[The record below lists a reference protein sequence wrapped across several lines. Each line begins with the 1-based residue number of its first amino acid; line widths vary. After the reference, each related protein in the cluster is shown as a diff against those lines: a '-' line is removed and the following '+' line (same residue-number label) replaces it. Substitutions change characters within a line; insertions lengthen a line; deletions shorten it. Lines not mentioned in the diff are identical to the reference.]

1 MPQQP
6 NNILIIRLS
15 SLGDVLMAIPAVRA
29 IRNHF
34 PDARIA
40 WLVEG
45 SVGEFLACQDF
56 IDEVMRF
63 PRGPLVQG
71 LKEGNIFKI
80 QKEAGLFLHHLRKDT
95 YDLIVDFHGIAK
107 SALFSMIADG
117 KKKIGFGKMFAKE
130 KSHLFYHNTVSGQNQ
145 RMHKVER
152 NMLIAEHLACTGDI
166 PATPLKTSDDAIGYI
181 DTFLKEAG
189 NPSPLFA
196 VNPFSSKGTDFKRWP
211 LERYA
216 ELITR
221 IKRELQGQTV
231 ILWGPGEREEAERLK
246 EMAPDGAILAC
257 PTNIPQMFALLQ
269 KITIYIG
276 GDTGVMHLAA
286 AARTPVVAIFGPTD
300 AKVNA
305 PYGAAHT
312 VIRKDV
318 PCSPCKKRDCVDR
331 QCLTRTT
338 VEEVY
343 ETVCD
348 VYKRS
353 TTN

>member
-29 IRNHF
+29 IRNNF
-34 PDARIA
+34 PDAHIT

-45 SVGEFLACQDF
+45 SVGEFLTCQDF
-56 IDEVMRF
+56 IDEVMPF
-63 PRGPLVQG
+63 PRGPIMRG
-71 LKEGNIFKI
+71 LKKGNLRKA
-80 QKEAGLFLHHLRKDT
+80 QKETGRFLRQLRKDE
-95 YDLIVDFHGIAK
+95 YDLIIDFHGIAK
-107 SALFSMIADG
+107 SACFSMIAGG

-130 KSHLFYHNTVSGQNQ
+130 KSHLFYHSTVNGPDK

-152 NMLIAEHLACTGDI
+152 NMLIAEHLACAGDI
-166 PATPLKTSDDAIGYI
+166 PVTPLKTSDDAIGYI

-216 ELITR
+216 ELIGR
-221 IKRELQGQTV
+221 IKQELQGYTI
-231 ILWGPGEREEAERLK
+231 ILWGPGEKNEAERLK

-257 PTNIPQMFALLQ
+257 PTDIPQMFALLQ

-286 AARTPVVAIFGPTD
+286 AARIPVVAIFGPTD
-300 AKVNA
+300 AKINA

-318 PCSPCKKRDCVDR
+318 PCSPCKKRDCTDR

-343 ETVCD
+343 ETVRN

>member
-29 IRNHF
+29 IRNNF
-34 PDARIA
+34 PDARIT

-45 SVGEFLACQDF
+45 AVSEFLACQDF
-56 IDEVMRF
+56 IDEVIRF
-63 PRGPLVQG
+63 PRGPIMQG
-71 LKEGNIFKI
+71 LKRGNIFKI
-80 QKEAGLFLHHLRKDT
+80 QKEAGRFLRHLRKDK
-95 YDLIVDFHGIAK
+95 YDLILDFHGIAK
-107 SALFSMIADG
+107 SALFSMIAGG

-130 KSHLFYHNTVSGQNQ
+130 KSYLFYHSAVNGPDQ

-152 NMLIAEHLACTGDI
+152 NMLLAEHLACTGAI
-166 PATPLKTSDDAIGYI
+166 PAAPLNTSGDAIAYI
-181 DTFLKEAG
+181 DNFLQEAG
-189 NPSPLFA
+189 SHSPLFA

-216 ELITR
+216 ELIAR
-221 IKRELQGQTV
+221 IKHDLQGYTV
-231 ILWGPGEREEAERLK
+231 ILWGPGEKEEAERLK
-246 EMAPDGAILAC
+246 EMVPNGAILAC
-257 PTNIPQMFALLQ
+257 PTNIPQIFALLK
-269 KITIYIG
+269 KITVYIG

-286 AARTPVVAIFGPTD
+286 AAHTPVVAIFGPTD
-300 AKVNA
+300 VKVNA
-305 PYGAAHT
+305 PYGTAHT

-318 PCSPCKKRDCVDR
+318 PCSPCKKRDCDDR
-331 QCLTRTT
+331 QCLTRIT

-343 ETVCD
+343 KTVLA

>member
-1 MPQQP
+1 MLQQP

-29 IRNHF
+29 IRNNF
-34 PDARIA
+34 PDARIT

-45 SVGEFLACQDF
+45 SVGKFLACQDF
-56 IDEVMRF
+56 IDEVMPF
-63 PRGPLVQG
+63 PRGSIMKG
-71 LKEGNIFKI
+71 LKKGNLLKA
-80 QKEAGLFLHHLRKDT
+80 QKETGRFLHHLRKDE
-95 YDLIVDFHGIAK
+95 YDLIIDFHGIAK
-107 SALFSMIADG
+107 SACFSMIADG

-130 KSHLFYHNTVSGQNQ
+130 KSHLFYHSTINGPDR

-152 NMLIAEHLACTGDI
+152 NMLLAEHLGCAVDT
-166 PATPLKTSDDAIGYI
+166 PATPLKTSDDAVRYI
-181 DTFLKEAG
+181 DTFLKEKG

-211 LERYA
+211 LEHYG
-216 ELITR
+216 ELIGR
-221 IKRELQGQTV
+221 INRELQGSTV
-231 ILWGPGEREEAERLK
+231 ILWGPGEKEEAERLK
-246 EMAPDGAILAC
+246 EMAPDGALLAC
-257 PTNIPQMFALLQ
+257 PTDIPQMFALLQ
-269 KITIYIG
+269 KIGIYVG

-305 PYGAAHT
+305 PYGAIHT

-318 PCSPCKKRDCVDR
+318 PCSPCKKRDCIDR
-331 QCLTRTT
+331 QCITGTT

-343 ETVCD
+343 ETVRAA
-348 VYKRS
+348 YKRS
-353 TTN
+353 ITD